1 MAEENSN
8 SGGEFER
15 EPVPESALMGSGKF
29 WGMYAGEHAAG
40 TEFMIGPLFLAAG
53 ASLQDLILGLLVGNF
68 LAVLTWRFLVTP
80 IAMAKR
86 MTLYYQLERIA
97 GGSLVKFYNF
107 INGLLFCFLAG
118 AMVTVS
124 ASAVGVPFGIT
135 FDVPESMLGLSNM
148 SFTMLVAIVG
158 VVIAVVAA
166 SGYETV
172 ARVANIAAPWMIAV
186 FAGCGIVALAQMEAT
201 SVAALT
207 EGKFWNDAIEFVQAK
222 DGESSFGFW
231 QIVVFAWLCN
241 GAMHF
246 GMADLSIFRYAR
258 SKASGWAPA
267 IGMFLGHY
275 MAWIA
280 AALLL
285 AALIKMQPDLALQD
299 VPAGAEDVG
308 EPGTVVANPGMLA
321 FQSLGWAGIICVVI
335 AGWTT
340 ANPTIYRAGLAF
352 QGVIPNSSRT
362 AMTLV
367 AGAVATVAG
376 AFPNLS
382 AQLLGFVGTY
392 GTVLGPMGAVIF
404 VDFYLMKKFGLRD
417 EYATHSGTSV
427 NVAVLIAWLLPVAVG
442 LYLIF
447 NRGLFAA
454 YAVIPCW
461 IVCGLL
467 YLVLS
472 KLTQK
477 NENASV

>member
-1 MAEENSN
+1 MSEDHSN

-15 EPVPESALMGSGKF
+15 EPVPDSALLGSGKF

-53 ASLQDLILGLLVGNF
+53 ASLQDLLLGLLLGNF

-80 IAMAKR
+80 IAIAKR

-97 GGSLVKFYNF
+97 GGTLVKLYNLV
-107 INGLLFCFLAG
+107 NGLLFCFLAG

-135 FDVPESMLGLSNM
+135 FDVPEAMFGLSNP
-148 SFTMLVAIVG
+148 SFTLLVAIVG

-166 SGYETV
+166 GGYERV

-186 FAGCGIVALAQMEAT
+186 FAACGIVSLGQMDVT
-201 SVAALT
+201 SISAIT
-207 EGKFWNDAIEFVQAK
+207 EGKFWTNAIAFVQEK
-222 DGESSFGFW
+222 NGPQTFGFW

-246 GMADLSIFRYAR
+246 GMADLSIFRFAR
-258 SKASGWAPA
+258 SKASGWAPS

-275 MAWIA
+275 MAWICA
-280 AALLL
+280 GLLL
-285 AALIKMQPDLALQD
+285 AALIKIQPTLALGSD
-299 VPAGAEDVG
+299 GKVS
-308 EPGTVVANPGMLA
+308 ANPGLLA
-321 FQSLGWAGIICVVI
+321 FHSVGWTGIICVVI

-352 QGVIPNSSRT
+352 QGVLPKSSRT

-367 AGAVATVAG
+367 AGTVATIAG

-404 VDFYLMKKFGLRD
+404 VDFYLMKRFGLRD
-417 EYATHSGTSV
+417 EYATHSGIQV
-427 NVAVLIAWLLPVAVG
+427 NVAVLVAWLLPVVVG

-447 NRGLFAA
+447 AQGLFAA

-461 IVCGLL
+461 ISCGVI

-472 KLTQK
+472 KLTQTSGST
-477 NENASV
+477 NEGVTL

>member
-1 MAEENSN
+1 MSEDNSN

-15 EPVPESALMGSGKF
+15 EPVPDSALLGSGKF

-53 ASLQDLILGLLVGNF
+53 ASLQDLILGLLLGNF

-97 GGSLVKFYNF
+97 GGSLVKFYNLV
-107 INGLLFCFLAG
+107 NGLLFCFLAG

-135 FDVPESMLGLSNM
+135 FDVPDAMFGLSNL
-148 SFTMLVAIVG
+148 SFTALVAIVG
-158 VVIAVVAA
+158 VVIALVAA
-166 SGYETV
+166 GGYERV
-172 ARVANIAAPWMIAV
+172 ARFANIAAPWMIAV
-186 FAGCGIVALAQMEAT
+186 FAACGIVSLAQMDAT
-201 SVAALT
+201 NMAVLS
-207 EGKFWNDAIEFVQAK
+207 EGKFWTDAIAFVQEK
-222 DGESSFGFW
+222 NGPQTFGFW

-246 GMADLSIFRYAR
+246 GMADLSIFRFAR
-258 SKASGWAPA
+258 SKASGWAPS

-285 AALIKMQPDLALQD
+285 AALIKIQPSLAL
-299 VPAGAEDVG
+299 GADG
-308 EPGTVVANPGMLA
+308 KVVANPGLLA
-321 FQSLGWAGIICVVI
+321 FESLGWAGIICVVI

-367 AGAVATVAG
+367 AGAVATIAG

-382 AQLLGFVGTY
+382 AQLLGFVGLY

-404 VDFYLMKKFGLRD
+404 VDFYLMKKFGLKD
-417 EYATHSGTSV
+417 EYAMHSGVTA
-427 NVAVLIAWLLPVAVG
+427 NVAVLVAWLLPVAVG

-447 NRGLFAA
+447 AQGLFAA

-461 IVCGLL
+461 ITCGVI

-472 KLTQK
+472 KVTQNSIATNEGLTQ
-477 NENASV
+477 